1 MGATHE
7 VFNQP
12 PPLEG
17 HNTFTL
23 DHALAEALVREG
35 AGGARSEL
43 EELGSLAGTP
53 EAIEWGRLA
62 NENPPVLHTHD
73 RFGHR
78 IDRVEYHPAY
88 HRLMATAVGHGL
100 HAAPWQEV
108 RPGGHVARAAK
119 LIAWSPVDAG
129 HTCPISMTYAVVAS
143 LRHSPDL
150 AAAWEPGLAS
160 RAYDPSPA
168 PPEQKKGL
176 TAGMAMTE
184 KQGGSDVRAN
194 TTIAEPTGDG
204 SFRLAGHKWFVS
216 APMSDVFL
224 TLAVAP
230 DGLTCFLL
238 PRWLP
243 DGTRNDFSIQRLKD
257 KMGDRSNASSEV
269 EFSAA
274 IAWPVGEEGSGVRT
288 IIEMVN
294 RTRLDCAL
302 GAAAGM
308 RHGLIQAMFHCR
320 HREAFG
326 KLLTEQPVMSRVLAD
341 LAIESE
347 AATVASMRLAGAYD
361 RSEPLARIATPVVK
375 YWLCKRN
382 PGHAAEALEC
392 LGGAGYV
399 EESPLP
405 RIFRQSPLNGVWEG
419 SGNVIC
425 LDVLRAMERSPESV
439 EAFREPLAAAVGTHP
454 AYDEAF
460 RALDTDL
467 AGGFDVSDA
476 RRVVE
481 RMAVLLQGALL
492 IAHAPDFVAHAFVAG
507 RIGDPGVAYGA
518 LPDEIDVDAILE
530 RALPA

>member
-1 MGATHE
+1 MTHE

-23 DHALAEALVREG
+23 DVALAEALAREG
-35 AGGARSEL
+35 AGSTRSEL

-73 RFGHR
+73 RSGHR

-100 HAAPWQEV
+100 HATPWHEV

-119 LIAWSPVDAG
+119 MVTWSPVDAG
-129 HTCPISMTYAVVAS
+129 HTCPISMTYAVVAT
-143 LRHSPDL
+143 LRHSPEL
-150 AAAWEPGLAS
+150 AAQWEPRLAS
-160 RAYDPSPA
+160 RTYDPAYAPA
-168 PPEQKKGL
+168 GRKKGL

-194 TTIAEPTGDG
+194 TTTAEPAGDG
-204 SFRLAGHKWFVS
+204 SFRLSGHKWFVS
-216 APMSDVFL
+216 APMSDIFL

-230 DGLTCFLL
+230 GGLTCFML

-243 DGTRNDFSIQRLKD
+243 DETRNDFAIQRLKD

-269 EFSAA
+269 EFDGA
-274 IAWPVGEEGSGVRT
+274 IAWMVGEEGDGVRT

-308 RHGLIQAMFHCR
+308 RHGLIQAMYHCR

-326 KLLTEQPVMSRVLAD
+326 KLLTEQPVMARVLAD

-347 AATVASMRLAGAYD
+347 AATAASMRLAGAYD
-361 RSEPLARIATPVVK
+361 RNEQFARIATPVIK
-375 YWLCKRN
+375 YWVCKRN

-425 LDVLRAMERSPESV
+425 LDVLRAMERSSESI
-439 EAFREPLAAAVGTHP
+439 EAFREPLAAAAGTYR
-454 AYDEAF
+454 AYDEAL
-460 RALDTDL
+460 RTLDEDL
-467 AGGFDVSDA
+467 AGGVDPWDA

-481 RMAVLLQGALL
+481 RMAVLLQAALL
-492 IAHAPDFVAHAFVAG
+492 ILDAPGFVADAFVAG

-518 LPDEIDVDAILE
+518 LPDGVDVDAILE